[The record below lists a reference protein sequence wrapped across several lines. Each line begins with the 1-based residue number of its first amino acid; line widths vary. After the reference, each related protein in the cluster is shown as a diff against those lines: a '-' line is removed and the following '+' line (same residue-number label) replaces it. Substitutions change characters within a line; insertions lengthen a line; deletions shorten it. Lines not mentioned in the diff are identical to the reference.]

1 MDMKKL
7 RSYQELLS
15 HREHYLRLLGSGR
28 VKREARSV
36 IRTHIDKLTHTLNE
50 RWPNSDLANAS

>member
-7 RSYQELLS
+7 RSYQELLI

-36 IRTHIDKLTHTLNE
+36 ICAHIDKLTHTLNE
-50 RWPNSDLANAS
+50 RWPNSVFG